1 MKKKILIQ
9 ITLLL
14 FLSLVVFIFFNIYY
28 KKDSNNLISSK
39 KTELENAE
47 LVNANEG
54 KDIIENIKYTSNNTN
69 GDIIEILAKYGE
81 PSLEIKNLMFLTN
94 VEANIILKNKSN
106 IKVVSD
112 YANYNTQTFET
123 TFMNNVK
130 ILREDE
136 IIMGNELY
144 LVFDQKEEVLK
155 NNSKVDQN
163 LIRISNDVIVKKPG
177 YVLKADILEIDLITK
192 NIKIH
197 MNDKKDKVQAKSKIN

>member
-39 KTELENAE
+39 KTEPENAE